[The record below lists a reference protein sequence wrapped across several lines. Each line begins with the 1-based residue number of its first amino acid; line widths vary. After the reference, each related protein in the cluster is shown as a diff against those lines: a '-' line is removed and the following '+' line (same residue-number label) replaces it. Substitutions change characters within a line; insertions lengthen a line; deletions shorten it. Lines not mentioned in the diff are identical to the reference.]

1 MTNNACDKTA
11 AKAATAAVVS
21 IVTPKK
27 TVLVARCRPKCTHF
41 THGNMSRGEVECQD
55 KVWNTQISHALER
68 RAEGL
73 EDEGLVTAESH
84 KRNHICIL
92 IVSYK
97 K

>member
-41 THGNMSRGEVECQD
+41 THGNISRG
-55 KVWNTQISHALER
+55 KWNARIKS
-68 RAEGL
+68 G
-73 EDEGLVTAESH
+73 
-84 KRNHICIL
+84 IL
-92 IVSYK
+92 RFLMHWKDVREA
-97 K
+97 